1 MDERDGHQF
10 GSHREAQTSMQQAKR
25 VRCSQADSGLLVE
38 EVQRDLDFLAEPEGR
53 RAAFNPT
60 YLITRTHK
68 DPES

>member
-25 VRCSQADSGLLVE
+25 LRCSQADAGLLVE
-38 EVQRDLDFLAEPEGR
+38 EVQRDLDFLAGR